1 MGRAGGRP
9 DDPRL
14 TEAFTRQWDLIV
26 AGVDALDDARF
37 AASSALPG
45 WTTADLVAHCARSGG
60 ALARALI
67 DTSPTPAAGAGAGRG
82 EARASDAS
90 VANAVEYLGGVGAR
104 AEAIADTARS
114 DAAGMSPHDLRSLL
128 RSAVAASRGALMAAT
143 ADQPSGQ
150 AAWDRVV
157 TSPGGPIRLGDFVVT
172 RCVEGVVHG
181 LDLGLTPD
189 REALRVVTRTL
200 VDLLAARAPGRS
212 VEVRV
217 PPFAAAQVVEGPRHT
232 RGTPPNVVEA
242 DPVAFVAVAA
252 GRLDWSAAL
261 ADGRVTA
268 SGERSDLRP
277 YLPLL

>member
-1 MGRAGGRP
+1 MV
-9 DDPRL
+9 
-14 TEAFTRQWDLIV
+14 EAFIQQWDLV
-26 AGVDALDDARF
+26 VSGVDALGDEDF
-37 AASSALPG
+37 AAASALSG

-60 ALARALI
+60 ALAHALI
-67 DTSPTPAAGAGAGRG
+67 DASPTQTADTDAAGAAGAGRG
-82 EARASDAS
+82 EARAGDVGA
-90 VANAVEYLGGVGAR
+90 ANAVEYLGGVGGR
-104 AEAIADTARS
+104 AETIADTARS
-114 DAAGMSPHDLRSLL
+114 DAAGLSPSELRSLL
-128 RSAVAASRGALMAAT
+128 RTAVAASRGALAAAT
-143 ADQPSGQ
+143 TGQPGGP
-150 AAWDRVV
+150 AAWDQVV
-157 TSPGGPIRLGDFVVT
+157 TSPGGPVRLGDFVAT

-181 LDLGLTPD
+181 LDLGLAPD
-189 REALRVVTRTL
+189 RDALRIVTRTL

-261 ADGRVTA
+261 ADGRLTA

-277 YLPLL
+277 YFPLL